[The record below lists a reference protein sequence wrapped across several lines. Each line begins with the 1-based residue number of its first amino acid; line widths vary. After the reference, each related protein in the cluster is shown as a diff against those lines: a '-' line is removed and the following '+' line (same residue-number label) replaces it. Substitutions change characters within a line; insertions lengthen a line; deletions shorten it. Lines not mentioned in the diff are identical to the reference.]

1 MLLIALEK
9 PKEICVVQERNGVGI
24 SDYSYV
30 QINVNYLGIDGFS
43 LMNFRSH
50 GFIKFL
56 QRREIPSTQP
66 VCFKI
71 LPTNNFNLCHS
82 NGKSHKFLQ
91 IIIPFNLSYTKRK
104 VQNDFHSFS
113 EGKMLITFHEVEFFS
128 CFKLVVRENR
138 SFFLWNFYYHVTFF
152 F

>member
-1 MLLIALEK
+1 MVLQSFCKDEK
-9 PKEICVVQERNGVGI
+9 
-24 SDYSYV
+24 
-30 QINVNYLGIDGFS
+30 
-43 LMNFRSH
+43 
-50 GFIKFL
+50 
-56 QRREIPSTQP
+56 IPSTQP

-113 EGKMLITFHEVEFFS
+113 EGKMLITFHEVEFFFLALNWLS
-128 CFKLVVRENR
+128 EKIEVSFYGTFITMLRFSFKSKSLNKLPV
-138 SFFLWNFYYHVTFF
+138 
-152 F
+152 